1 MVCARVATVIPKHN
15 AILTVFAAASP
26 RQLPHPTK
34 TKLKKHPEK
43 LIAASTVCENP
54 TPSNDNFYFG
64 YIQDFQKPLFLGFI
78 KEKEEEEKM

>member
-34 TKLKKHPEK
+34 TNSNVPINSAMRDRNKL
-43 LIAASTVCENP
+43 P
-54 TPSNDNFYFG
+54 TNMHS
-64 YIQDFQKPLFLGFI
+64 
-78 KEKEEEEKM
+78 

>member
-34 TKLKKHPEK
+34 TNSNVPINSAMRDRNKL
-43 LIAASTVCENP
+43 P
-54 TPSNDNFYFG
+54 TNMHFQFSFHCHFYDRKYF
-64 YIQDFQKPLFLGFI
+64 YTSGFCLL
-78 KEKEEEEKM
+78 